1 MNILLINPP
10 NIPFSEQKLLI
21 EPIDI
26 LTLATYLQ
34 ELKQNIKFLDM
45 DCKKLNSN
53 DLIKYIENQFMPD
66 IVIISYDYHI
76 PLHTQKALENISK
89 ICKTLKKYNIKII
102 MIGKTVTYNPKV
114 IDTINFDIGI
124 IGETENTL
132 KNILNVVVKK

>member
-26 LTLATYLQ
+26 ITLATYLQ

-76 PLHTQKALENISK
+76 PLHTQ
-89 ICKTLKKYNIKII
+89 
-102 MIGKTVTYNPKV
+102 MH
-114 IDTINFDIGI
+114 
-124 IGETENTL
+124 
-132 KNILNVVVKK
+132 